1 MPVIDVT
8 KDMDAR
14 TLTITAQFAAP
25 VERVWGLYADPRQL
39 ERVWGPPTHPATF
52 VDHALSVGSRSTYY
66 MTGPEGEKFAGWWV
80 ITAVDE
86 PHSFAFD
93 DGFADEDFNDAPGMP
108 VSHNVF
114 SFAERD
120 GATHATFRSHYDS
133 AEALQQVIEMG
144 VEEGSTQAI
153 NQIDSFLAGT
163 SAVPD
168 ADRP

>member
-1 MPVIDVT
+1 
-8 KDMDAR
+8 
-14 TLTITAQFAAP
+14 
-25 VERVWGLYADPRQL
+25 
-39 ERVWGPPTHPATF
+39 
-52 VDHALSVGSRSTYY
+52 
-66 MTGPEGEKFAGWWV
+66 
-80 ITAVDE
+80 
-86 PHSFAFD
+86 
-93 DGFADEDFNDAPGMP
+93 MP

-153 NQIDSFLAGT
+153 NQIDAFLAG
-163 SAVPD
+163 SSVPD